1 MKTVV
6 MPILHII
13 IDIIHDIFVSTS
25 VAYDVF
31 IITRLPCET
40 DSCTADIA
48 FHTTFQT
55 TYYYRQTGVVM
66 KILLVGSIM
75 ATLAQAA

>member
-1 MKTVV
+1 MKTVI
-6 MPILHII
+6 MPILHIF
-13 IDIIHDIFVSTS
+13 IDIVHDIFVSTS

-40 DSCTADIA
+40 DSHTAGIA

-66 KILLVGSIM
+66 KILFVGSIM
-75 ATLAQAA
+75 ATLTQAA

>member
-1 MKTVV
+1 MKTVI
-6 MPILHII
+6 MPILHIF
-13 IDIIHDIFVSTS
+13 IDIAHDIVICALIADNMLMES
-25 VAYDVF
+25 
-31 IITRLPCET
+31 RLPCET
-40 DSCTADIA
+40 DSLTACFA

-66 KILLVGSIM
+66 KILFVGSIM